1 MVEDD
6 FNDETLNETMKR
18 IKVEHGNRHYHND
31 DIWTTAEPVP
41 VADFIEEDEMA
52 I

>member
-6 FNDETLNETMKR
+6 LNDEINEMMKR
-18 IKVEHGNRHYHND
+18 IKVEHGNRHYHRND
-31 DIWTTAEPVP
+31 VWTTAEPVP

-52 I
+52 L